1 MFYTTGA
8 WFDAIKEKVSDLETG
23 DYYAH
28 SKNNRICNTDKIIDY
43 SLFILYVNIYIFIIY
58 VFYFIYRY

>member
-8 WFDAIKEKVSDLETG
+8 LFDTKEKINDIETG
-23 DYYAH
+23 EYYENFQ
-28 SKNNRICNTDKIIDY
+28 KNKICNIERIVDY
-43 SLFILYVNIYIFIIY
+43 SLFILYINIYIFIIY